1 MADLRVEDIRISE
14 QFLAMAK
21 ACDAPLPW
29 EECDGGVCDADGNIV
44 LEVTMPDPEQSLKRS
59 WPPSRVVMPWSCLP
73 TSSTQ
78 RRCI

>member
-44 LEVTMPDPEQSLKRS
+44 LEVTMPDPEMTLRIASLIVLAVNTCGSFKA
-59 WPPSRVVMPWSCLP
+59 VAK
-73 TSSTQ
+73 SS
-78 RRCI
+78 